1 MKKCADLRT
10 RKNNYTI
17 TIKGNVKLW
26 KWPAPQKQRRG
37 KKMSKMKYRNKIRN
51 RKRVLQMP

>member
-26 KWPAPQKQRRG
+26 KMAGPNKKSAKG
-37 KKMSKMKYRNKIRN
+37 KENE
-51 RKRVLQMP
+51 